1 MEITVPEYKILPEV
15 KLDPRATALVV
26 GDMQVDFVSPK
37 GRLFVPEA
45 RKTIP
50 KILHLI
56 SKARRANSPIFFVQD
71 WHRSD
76 DPEFSLW
83 PPHTVAGTPGAKV
96 VSQLKPM
103 SVDFFI
109 HKKTYDPFFGTEF
122 SLLLRQKGIRTL
134 VITGTVANICV
145 LHSVGSAYL
154 RGYEVVVPEDAI
166 SSLIPFDQAAAL
178 RQISFV
184 YKGKITRAAG
194 IKFLDNVRV

>member
-1 MEITVPEYKILPEV
+1 MEITVPEYEILPEV
-15 KLDPRATALVV
+15 KLDPRVTGLVV

-37 GRLFVPEA
+37 GKLCVPEA

-50 KILHLI
+50 NILHLI
-56 SKARRANSPIFFVQD
+56 SEARKANCPIFFVQD

-83 PPHTVAGTPGAKV
+83 PLHAVAGTPGAKV
-96 VSQLKPM
+96 VPQLKPLP
-103 SVDFFI
+103 VDYFI
-109 HKKTYDPFFGTEF
+109 HKKTYDPFFATE
-122 SLLLRQKGIRTL
+122 LDLILRQKAIRTL

-145 LHSVGSAYL
+145 LHTVGSAYL

-184 YKGKITRAAG
+184 YQGKVTRSSG
-194 IKFLDNVRV
+194 IKFLKR

>member
-109 HKKTYDPFFGTEF
+109 HKKTYELQKTQRLRPH
-122 SLLLRQKGIRTL
+122 LLPDHHVR
-134 VITGTVANICV
+134 
-145 LHSVGSAYL
+145 
-154 RGYEVVVPEDAI
+154 DAFHH
-166 SSLIPFDQAAAL
+166 LGHDHHQH
-178 RQISFV
+178 Q
-184 YKGKITRAAG
+184 
-194 IKFLDNVRV
+194 